1 MRAKKARVFTV
12 VMMMMMAAEAAII
25 HVVATA
31 AELSFF
37 LQGTTSI

>member
-12 VMMMMMAAEAAII
+12 VMMMMAAEAAII

-37 LQGTTSI
+37 SQGTTSI